1 VGCLVLDLFE
11 QELKKETLFRD
22 RNVLSPHYVPDHLPH
37 REKEINRI
45 MKILA
50 PALSQKH
57 PSNLFIYGSTGT
69 GKTATTKYVLKKL
82 IEVREK
88 YGAKVDSVYLNCRT
102 YNTKYQVMLKL
113 AQLAAPEENLMGYAF
128 SHLYEKFTNY
138 VNSKRVIFIAALD
151 EIDKVKDLDE
161 LLYSLTRA
169 NDILESGHVCIIG
182 ISNRVTFK
190 QKLDP
195 RSKSTL
201 CQEEMIFPPY
211 NAEQLKAILLE
222 RCKEGLKEKTY
233 TESAV
238 ALAAAFAARESG
250 DARYA
255 LRLILKAGELADE
268 ESKKVVEEY
277 VKKARAA
284 VEEDVVVELINT
296 LPQHQAIVLYG
307 IALLSGKD
315 GKYKRLAEEPPGKD
329 RVLFSGEV
337 YEEYKDLCKRWGL
350 QPRSARWFRE
360 YLNELEMMGL
370 ITTMIS
376 GKGVRGNTRL
386 IKMAFPKEKIIG
398 ALEKKLH

>member
-1 VGCLVLDLFE
+1 MDLFE
-11 QELKKETLFRD
+11 QELRKKTIFKD
-22 RNVLSPHYVPDHLPH
+22 RNVLSPHYVPNHLPH

-45 MKILA
+45 MKVLA
-50 PALSQKH
+50 PALSQKR
-57 PSNLFIYGSTGT
+57 PSNLFIYGGTGT
-69 GKTATTKYVLKKL
+69 GKTATTKHVLRKL
-82 IEVREK
+82 MEVREK
-88 YGAKVDSVYLNCRT
+88 YGATVDSVYLNCRT

-113 AQLAAPEENLMGYAF
+113 AQIASPNENLLGYAF
-128 SHLYEKFTNY
+128 SHLYEKFLNY
-138 VNSKRVIFIAALD
+138 VDSRGVIFITALD
-151 EIDKVKDLDE
+151 EIDKIKDLDE

-169 NDILESGHVCIIG
+169 NDVLETGHVCIIG
-182 ISNRVTFK
+182 ISNKVTFK

-211 NAEQLKAILLE
+211 NAEQLRAILLE
-222 RCKEGLKEKTY
+222 RCKEGFKEGTY
-233 TESAV
+233 MESAV
-238 ALAAAFAARESG
+238 ALAAALAARESG

-255 LRLILKAGELADE
+255 LRLVLKAGEIADE
-268 ESKKVVEEY
+268 TNGKVTEEC
-277 VKKARAA
+277 VKKARIA
-284 VEEDVVVELINT
+284 VEEDVVVELINA

-307 IALLSGKD
+307 IALLSGQE

-337 YEEYKDLCKRWGL
+337 YEEYKDLCRNWSV

-360 YLNELEMMGL
+360 YINELEMMGL

-386 IKMAFPKEKIIG
+386 IKIAFPKEKIKS
-398 ALEKKLH
+398 ALEKKFG

>member
-1 VGCLVLDLFE
+1 MDLFE
-11 QELKKETLFRD
+11 QELKRETVFKD

-45 MKILA
+45 MKVLA
-50 PALSQKH
+50 PALSQKR
-57 PSNLFIYGSTGT
+57 PSNLFIYGGTGT
-69 GKTATTKYVLKKL
+69 GKTATTKHVLKKL
-82 IEVREK
+82 IEVRDK

-102 YNTKYQVMLKL
+102 YNTKYQIMLKL
-113 AQLAAPEENLMGYAF
+113 AQLAAPNENLLGYAF
-128 SHLYEKFTNY
+128 SHLYEKFLNY
-138 VNSKRVIFIAALD
+138 VDSNETIFITALD

-161 LLYSLTRA
+161 LLYALTRA
-169 NDILESGHVCIIG
+169 NDTLEKGHICIIG
-182 ISNRVTFK
+182 ISNKVTFK

-211 NAEQLKAILLE
+211 NAEQLKSILLE
-222 RCKEGLKEKTY
+222 RCKDGFKHGTY

-238 ALAAAFAARESG
+238 ALAAALAARESG

-255 LRLILKAGELADE
+255 LRLMLKAGEIADE
-268 ESKKVVEEY
+268 TGGKITEESVR
-277 VKKARAA
+277 KARLA
-284 VEEDVVVELINT
+284 VEEDVVVELINA

-307 IALLSGKD
+307 IALLSGQE

-337 YEEYKDLCKRWGL
+337 YEEYKDLCRNWGV

-386 IKMAFPKEKIIG
+386 IKIAFPKEKIKS
-398 ALEKKLH
+398 ALEKKFT